1 MLQIFGLYCMGMFVQ
16 INTNY
21 QSSGLRIMAYCQ
33 CHIVENSTT
42 NDIVCMGGK
51 CRQWTISCKT
61 NTHLDA
67 YRYCCIHSLHMQT
80 QVHMQLVIRGIY
92 NFLKG
97 DSLKRP
103 EWLGISDISKV
114 CKTLA
119 KINGKL

>member
-1 MLQIFGLYCMGMFVQ
+1 MGMFVQ

-42 NDIVCMGGK
+42 NDKVCMGGK
-51 CRQWTISCKT
+51 CRQWTISSKT
-61 NTHLDA
+61 NTHLDV
-67 YRYCCIHSLHMQT
+67 YRYCCIHSLHMQM

-97 DSLKRP
+97 DNCWIHSQ
-103 EWLGISDISKV
+103 KV
-114 CKTLA
+114 CGDYTFFSMHNKYSEIFHTA
-119 KINGKL
+119 